1 MGLKVV
7 DATENFR
14 TWLEKSYI
22 DIELKNELCNACI
35 LIVEFE
41 DL

>member
-22 DIELKNELCNACI
+22 DTLLSRKSG
-35 LIVEFE
+35 
-41 DL
+41 

>member
-22 DIELKNELCNACI
+22 DIEYDCGI
-35 LIVEFE
+35 
-41 DL
+41 

>member
-1 MGLKVV
+1 MYMELKIT

-22 DIELKNELCNACI
+22 DVELKNELSNASI
-35 LIVEFE
+35 LI
-41 DL
+41 